1 MPRKGPEAKRIYRDL
16 VTLGSGGMA
25 KVYKARQEA
34 LDRDVAIKELRE
46 ELARDP
52 SIVARFEREAKYAAA
67 LQHESIVHVYDFFKE
82 ENSYYIVM
90 EFVDGTDLGAIL
102 KKSGAVPPEIAA
114 IVVLRLVR
122 ALEHAHRHGIIHRDI
137 KPGNILVSKTGD
149 LKLSDFGIAKEP
161 DPADMKADL
170 TRTGQAI
177 GTPSYMSPE
186 QIMGDM
192 LTFNSD
198 LFSAGI
204 VLYELLVGAKPFTS
218 DTATSLLDKIRS
230 QGYRDVRNAKGG
242 VPRALAKIVRRS
254 LKKEPRKRW
263 TSTTELRH
271 ALEDFV
277 RRNVRIAPEEALH
290 AWLVANGIFPP
301 PSKPVSVATTNVVGN
316 MAYSSM
322 IRTWAPRAAA
332 GGLLVMGIA
341 AAIAWTPGWLA
352 TKTPLPMPSPPGPM
366 ARPSFTA
373 TATATAPTPLPSVTP
388 TTSGTPTP
396 NVTPNVTPI
405 AAMVV
410 DTHQEPAAT
419 KTTVAP
425 VETQK
430 PASTPAATPAV
441 SPRAS
446 ATAKPSPRVVASST
460 PRATPTPSAKPT
472 ATPRAS
478 AKPSP
483 SPSPTAT
490 PRRSRTGSTGDTK
503 IRSRR

>member
-25 KVYKARQEA
+25 KVYRARQEA

-230 QGYRDVRNAKGG
+230 QGYTDVRNAKGG

-301 PSKPVSVATTNVVGN
+301 PSKPVSVATTNVAGS
-316 MAYSSM
+316 MAHPSM

-341 AAIAWTPGWLA
+341 AALAWTPGWLT
-352 TKTPLPMPSPPGPM
+352 TKSPLPMPSPPGPM
-366 ARPSFTA
+366 ARPSFAA
-373 TATATAPTPLPSVTP
+373 TATASAA
-388 TTSGTPTP
+388 TPTP
-396 NVTPNVTPI
+396 SPTPSASPTSTPNVTPI

-410 DTHQEPAAT
+410 DTHHEPIAT

-425 VETQK
+425 VETAAPAVT
-430 PASTPAATPAV
+430 PASTTAV

-460 PRATPTPSAKPT
+460 PRATPTPAPSAKPT
-472 ATPRAS
+472 ASPRAS
-478 AKPSP
+478 AKP

-503 IRSRR
+503 IRSRRY